1 MTETREK
8 VGKPGWRD
16 RLPLIERAVGSIRPD
31 TGPRQDSTATA
42 APPGAH
48 DATPERA
55 PYVAPNLANKSNLNA
70 RHSRLVSA
78 CAGLLQRLPKF

>member
-55 PYVAPNLANKSNLNA
+55 PYVAPNLANKSNFL
-70 RHSRLVSA
+70 SRFGHIASK
-78 CAGLLQRLPKF
+78 RRIFEN